1 MYFNIEAFAGD
12 YAMHCKTEKEAIDFC
27 TYLDKHDR
35 CWSTADLYINNTMW
49 NRLKENT
56 VYYFNEGTFGDIE
69 TAKRENYTILEWS
82 DYIDKN
88 PSIFTKEDLKTGDVL
103 LRRDGAVG
111 IYNGELDMLML
122 QKGWVD
128 MCHTQLDLTS
138 CKSSQ
143 ADIIAIRRPICKADC
158 VFEAF
163 KEGCEK
169 GVLVYQRKE
178 VKEVEE
184 MTLKEICKL
193 LGKEIKIISE

>member
-1 MYFNIEAFAGD
+1 MYFNIKAFAGD
-12 YAMHCKTEKEAIDFC
+12 YAMHCKTKEEAIDFC
-27 TYLDKHDR
+27 MYLNRHER
-35 CWSTADLYINNTMW
+35 GWGVSYVNTMW
-49 NRLKENT
+49 TIAKENT
-56 VYYFNEGTFGDIE
+56 VYYFNDGIIGNIQI
-69 TAKRENYTILEWS
+69 AKERNYTILEWS
-82 DYIDKN
+82 DYMNKDY
-88 PSIFTKEDLKTGDVL
+88 SIFTKEDLKTGDVL
-103 LRRDGAVG
+103 LRRDEVVG

-138 CKSSQ
+138 YKSSQ

-163 KEGCEK
+163 KKGDEK

-184 MTLKEICKL
+184 MTLKKVCEL